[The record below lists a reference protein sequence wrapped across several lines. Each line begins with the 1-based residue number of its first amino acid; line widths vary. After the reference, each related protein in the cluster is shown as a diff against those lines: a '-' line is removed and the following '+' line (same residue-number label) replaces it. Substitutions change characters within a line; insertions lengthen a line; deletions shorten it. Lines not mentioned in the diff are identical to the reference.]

1 MDFITVRETAIKW
14 NISQRRVQKL
24 CEEGRIQGV
33 LRFGKSWMIPSDA
46 KKPTDPRKIRKKEFI
61 AYDDEL

>member
-1 MDFITVRETAIKW
+1 MDFITVREIAVKW
-14 NISQRRVQKL
+14 DISQRRVQKL

-46 KKPTDPRKIRKKEFI
+46 KKPTDPRKIRKKEFT
-61 AYDDEL
+61 AYDDEP

>member
-1 MDFITVRETAIKW
+1 MDFITVREITVKW
-14 NISQRRVQKL
+14 DISQRRAQKL

-46 KKPTDPRKIRKKEFI
+46 KKHTYPRKIRKKEFT
-61 AYDDEL
+61 AYDDEP

>member
-1 MDFITVRETAIKW
+1 MDFITVREIAGKW
-14 NISQRRVQKL
+14 DNSQSRVQKL

-61 AYDDEL
+61 AYDDEP

>member
-1 MDFITVRETAIKW
+1 MDFITVRETAVKW

-46 KKPTDPRKIRKKEFI
+46 KKPIDPRKIRKKEFI
-61 AYDDEL
+61 AYDDQL